1 MNLSKTR
8 GKIHRDRI
16 AGARENLPEAT
27 QNRAIKGVAVP
38 RPSANASG
46 FFPLRNKER
55 SSTRLSK
62 LARLVYRM
70 LQHGKKYV
78 DLGMEFY
85 EAQQPHK
92 QIHYQKRKA
101 AELGFKIVEAP
112 AA

>member
-1 MNLSKTR
+1 
-8 GKIHRDRI
+8 
-16 AGARENLPEAT
+16 
-27 QNRAIKGVAVP
+27 
-38 RPSANASG
+38 
-46 FFPLRNKER
+46 
-55 SSTRLSK
+55 
-62 LARLVYRM
+62 M